1 MEYIPHLPY
10 CVIYP
15 KQIYTHTSQIQSFS
29 DTTITEYI
37 NKYKIISETC
47 ELFYFYLKYSK
58 FFSES

>member
-1 MEYIPHLPY
+1 M
-10 CVIYP
+10 YP
-15 KQIYTHTSQIQSFS
+15 LVSVTPLIHTYTHTSQIQSFS

-47 ELFYFYLKYSK
+47 ELFYFYSKHLK